1 AKEPWTPDWF
11 ALLLR
16 ARRALGDG
24 WEVVVLT
31 DRGLESAE
39 LFRHIR
45 DHGGHPLMRVKA
57 AGTFRPAG
65 GARRYPMRCFAPRPG
80 RPYAAGRGAYAPR
93 PLGCRPLGSWG
104 DRRAAPG
111 VLPSRP
117 APRRGAARVGG

>member
-80 RPYAAGRGAYAPR
+80 RRYAAAGVAYAAD
-93 PLGCRPLGSWG
+93 PLDCTLL
-104 DRRAAPG
+104 AAWRDGGAEPG
-111 VLPSRP
+111 LLLTDLP
-117 APRRGAARVGG
+117 